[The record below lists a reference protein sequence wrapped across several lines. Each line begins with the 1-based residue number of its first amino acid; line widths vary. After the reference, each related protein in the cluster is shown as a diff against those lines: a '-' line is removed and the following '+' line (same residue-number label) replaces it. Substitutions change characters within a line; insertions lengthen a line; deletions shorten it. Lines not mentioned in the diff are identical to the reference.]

1 MNMAHS
7 VLSTLAGIVAGGSV
21 AIVAGAAQPQGDIA
35 AIPWD
40 KFLGVGSGGLAFGVA
55 WYFLQREERMRKAH
69 DELTQK
75 HLETTSTISRTFA
88 ETTHTMVREVRD
100 EAEKR
105 EQRMLDLLH
114 KKNIA

>member
-1 MNMAHS
+1 MSHAI
-7 VLSTLAGIVAGGSV
+7 LSGLAAIVAGGSV
-21 AIVAGAAQPQGDIA
+21 AIVTGSAMPQTDIA

-75 HLETTSTISRTFA
+75 HLETTSMISRTFA